1 VKNILCFGD
10 SNTWGFAPHS
20 GERYALDVRW
30 TGVLQHSLGRREY
43 RVIEEGLNGRTT
55 VYEEQGRRHRSG
67 IEILPALLESHQ
79 PLDLVVVMLG
89 TNDLKSCFN
98 QTPLQIAH
106 GAKRV
111 CETILE
117 CEFFPAGSVEVLLVS
132 PTVVKDPPQEYEEEL
147 KGAMD
152 KSREF
157 SKYYKQVSGELDIHF
172 FDADSVVKASDVDGV
187 HWGVE
192 QHGLFGRELCEIIK
206 EILP

>member
-1 VKNILCFGD
+1 MKNILCFGD

-30 TGVLQHSLGRREY
+30 TGVLQYSLGQGY
-43 RVIEEGLNGRTT
+43 RIIEEGLNGRTT
-55 VYEEQGRRHRSG
+55 VYEEQGRKHRSG
-67 IEILPALLESHQ
+67 IEILPALLESHM

-98 QTPLQIAH
+98 QTPLQIAQ

-117 CEFFPAGSVEVLLVS
+117 GEFFPAGSVEVLLVS
-132 PTVVKDPPQEYEEEL
+132 PALVKDPPQEYAEEL
-147 KGAMD
+147 KGAIT

-157 SKYYKQVSGELDIHF
+157 SKHYKQVSGELNIHF
-172 FDADSVVKASDVDGV
+172 FDAASVVNASDVDGV
-187 HWGVE
+187 HWE
-192 QHGLFGRELCEIIK
+192 AQQHGLFGRELCKKIK